1 MSMMHQSATA
11 SAPASIGNVGVGF
24 DILGQAFDAVHDVV
38 TAVRDEKPGVRLVQV
53 SGLVSLLPDDPKSNT
68 ALAAADAL
76 LKAVGSPCGLRLSI
90 VKGVPLAAGM
100 GGSAASAV
108 AGAAAAN
115 ALLGEPYSLEELLP
129 FALEGERV
137 ASDPPHWDNVM
148 ASLLGGLVL
157 AAREKPALIQR
168 MPVPQGVTSIVVH
181 PEATIETRMA
191 RSILRPDVPLKVA
204 VEHGR
209 RVAAFTLGCAT
220 NNLDL
225 LRSGL
230 EDVLVEQQ
238 RQHLLPCFH
247 QVRLAA
253 LAAGALGCSF
263 SGSGPS
269 VFAWAAN
276 QDADVVENA
285 LLAAFAEAAVA
296 ARAYRAPVASSGV
309 KVSNT
314 DEALAAA

>member
-1 MSMMHQSATA
+1 MSMRQSGSA

-24 DILGQAFDAVHDVV
+24 DILGQAFDAARDVV
-38 TAVRDEKPGVRLVQV
+38 TVVGDEKPGVRLVQV
-53 SGLVSLLPDDPKSNT
+53 SGLVSSLPDDPKSNT
-68 ALAAADAL
+68 ALAAADAV

-115 ALLGEPYSLEELLP
+115 ALFGEPYSLEELLP

-157 AAREKPALIQR
+157 AVRERPALIR
-168 MPVPQGVTSIVVH
+168 RVPVPEGLTSIVVH

-191 RSILRPDVPLKVA
+191 RSILRPDVPLRVA

-220 NNLDL
+220 NDLDL
-225 LRSGL
+225 LRSGF
-230 EDVLVEQQ
+230 EDVLVEPQ
-238 RQHLLPCFH
+238 RQHLLPCFQ
-247 QVRLAA
+247 QVRAAA
-253 LAAGALGCSF
+253 LEAGALGCSF

-269 VFAWAAN
+269 VFAWAAD
-276 QDADVVENA
+276 QDADAVEGA
-285 LLAAFAEAAVA
+285 LSKAFAEAGLP

-309 KVSNT
+309 KVCYT